1 MTQFRTES
9 NWTETETKI
18 VLPRKRGFSLQ
29 KPSEKWKPNVNRNQT
44 EIKPKKQKTK
54 KNKKQKTQKKLKNG
68 TKIDFIIGQTPI
80 NQNKTESK
88 PAKAFLVQIGQTEQ
102 VHFKKSN

>member
-44 EIKPKKQKTK
+44 EIKPKKQKKT
-54 KNKKQKTQKKLKNG
+54 KNKKKLKNG

>member
-9 NWTETETKI
+9 NWTETETQI

-44 EIKPKKQKTK
+44 EIKPKKKKKKKTK
-54 KNKKQKTQKKLKNG
+54 KKPKKLKNG

-80 NQNKTESK
+80 NQNQTESK

-102 VHFKKSN
+102 SSL